1 MNKQYDIKALYKA
14 VAKKLQEDNERIS
27 FECHKGGYKSIHKK
41 MYSYIIVRT
50 VLRAFFRVITEILAE
65 GDTVRC
71 FGYFK
76 IEPKLYKARK
86 VKNPYD
92 NVLYDAP
99 AQYKPKI
106 KFGKQI
112 KEACANIPAERME
125 NSSNEDKNNNSG
137 GQ

>member
-1 MNKQYDIKALYKA
+1 MNKTYNIQVLYK
-14 VAKKLQEDNERIS
+14 VVSQKLRQDNERIS
-27 FECHKGGYKSIHKK
+27 LECHKGGYKSIHKK
-41 MYSYIIVRT
+41 LYTYIVVRT
-50 VLRAFFRVITEILAE
+50 VLRAFFQVITEILAE

-71 FGYFK
+71 SEYFK

-86 VKNPYD
+86 VQNPHD

-106 KFGKQI
+106 KFYKRI
-112 KEACANIPAERME
+112 KEACAGIPVREGENINA
-125 NSSNEDKNNNSG
+125 DKNNDSG

>member
-1 MNKQYDIKALYKA
+1 MNKTYDIQDLYK
-14 VAKKLQEDNERIS
+14 VVSQKLRQDNERIS

-41 MYSYIIVRT
+41 LYSQIIVRT
-50 VLRAFFRVITEILAE
+50 VLRAFLQTIIEILAE

-76 IEPKLYKARK
+76 IEPKLYQARK
-86 VKNPYD
+86 VQNPYD

-112 KEACANIPAERME
+112 KKACANIPVEEME
-125 NSSNEDKNNNSG
+125 NRSNEDK
-137 GQ
+137 

>member
-1 MNKQYDIKALYKA
+1 MNKSYGIQELYKI
-14 VAKKLQEDNERIS
+14 VAEKLRQDNERIS

-41 MYSYIIVRT
+41 IYSYIIVRT
-50 VLRAFFRVITEILAE
+50 VLRAFFQVITEILAE

-76 IEPKLYKARK
+76 IEPKLYQARK

-112 KEACANIPAERME
+112 KEACAGIPVQEG
-125 NSSNEDKNNNSG
+125 EDEINDL
-137 GQ
+137 

>member
-1 MNKQYDIKALYKA
+1 M
-14 VAKKLQEDNERIS
+14 
-27 FECHKGGYKSIHKK
+27 HKK
-41 MYSYIIVRT
+41 MYSTIIVRT
-50 VLRAFFRVITEILAE
+50 VLRAFFQAITEILAE

-76 IEPKLYKARK
+76 IEPKLYQARK

-112 KEACANIPAERME
+112 KEACAGIPVQEG
-125 NSSNEDKNNNSG
+125 EDEINDL
-137 GQ
+137 

>member
-1 MNKQYDIKALYKA
+1 MQELYKV
-14 VAKKLQEDNERIS
+14 VAQKLRQDNERIS

-41 MYSYIIVRT
+41 IYSYIIVRT

-65 GDTVRC
+65 GDTVRWY
-71 FGYFK
+71 GYFK
-76 IEPKLYKARK
+76 IEPKLYEARK
-86 VKNPYD
+86 VQNPYD

-112 KEACANIPAERME
+112 KKACANIPVPME
-125 NSSNEDKNNNSG
+125 EMKNSNNEDKK
-137 GQ
+137 

>member
-1 MNKQYDIKALYKA
+1 MNKTYDIQDLYK
-14 VAKKLQEDNERIS
+14 VVSQKLRQDNERIS
-27 FECHKGGYKSIHKK
+27 FECHKGGYKSIHRK

-50 VLRAFFRVITEILAE
+50 VLRAFFRAITEILAE

-112 KEACANIPAERME
+112 KEACAGIPVQEG
-125 NSSNEDKNNNSG
+125 EDEINDL
-137 GQ
+137 